1 MKANRMKDALENIA
15 RGGVPE
21 NINLWP
27 RIESRLE
34 QRNSFMQTLRARPV
48 MVIVIVLLALS
59 LLTGVVYAIGRLT
72 GYIPGIGFVQANS
85 LRVLAEPVSQTREG
99 ITVSIEQVVVDSE
112 RTIIIYKTEG
122 LTIAAANSTGEG
134 GGPFGSSHLLRLPDG
149 TTLEESTG
157 YSGTPEPLLN
167 NIKTEGGWPNYV
179 WRLVYPP
186 VSKQVNELTLMIP
199 VLQNMP
205 IGAAPENWE
214 ITFQLKPAPADMTY
228 APVIEFT
235 PVSEDGITFTPVAG
249 ETSTPALSN
258 IATLNGFT
266 YQLDNVIEL
275 EDGYVFTGNLSWDD
289 SVFPTGKGVILEAV
303 IPVLTDAS
311 GQVISI
317 EDVPLDWSNQEH
329 KALWSY
335 RTNRK
340 AFAGPLTLSV
350 SSIKTSMIA
359 PAIDFEV
366 DFGSNPQVGE
376 TRDVNRDFVVEG
388 YDIRLLSIGL
398 TAVPDTCQ
406 GVGVDFKFSGDVPDD
421 IWISDV
427 VPQEPIVC
435 SGGGGGGGGGPV
447 DPTVFYGSVGY
458 KDIPV
463 GLHHYSINV
472 SIPYVVNGL
481 WQVAWNLPLTSEP
494 MPTPEPGACL
504 TLDKWNQLSGRNAPL
519 PPGLGGKILTTVNE
533 GGPWPGI
540 YVSNLDGT
548 SPRKIDTGTWPS
560 LSTDGTRLAYSIGD
574 GIHVFNLSSG
584 QNPALGIDGYRI
596 IWSPDSTRMMFTT
609 TFSLNVVNADGS
621 GLQKID
627 TGSAQVISSVGWLA
641 DNQTIVYAVMGGD
654 GFTFTTYN
662 LQSGETKKLFTIQ
675 NKAGYGAISAD
686 GQWIV
691 FADRIFGAD
700 NWGIF
705 ISRLDGSERKMIA
718 EPEVPTAFAS
728 VWSPDGQWLV
738 ITTPTNNGLDRLW
751 NIPVLVNP
759 FTCEVARLNNING
772 MIEGWSP

>member
-1 MKANRMKDALENIA
+1 MKEDRMKDALENIA
-15 RGGVPE
+15 RRGIPE

-27 RIESRLE
+27 RIEARLDN
-34 QRNSFMQTLRARPV
+34 RSSFMQTLRARPM
-48 MVIVIVLLALS
+48 MVTLIVLLALS
-59 LLTGVVYAIGRLT
+59 LLTGVVYAVGRLT
-72 GYIPGIGFVQANS
+72 GYIPGIGFVQTNS
-85 LRVLAEPVSQTREG
+85 LRVLAEPVSQVQEG
-99 ITVSIEQVVVDSE
+99 ITVTIEQVVVDSE
-112 RTIIIYKTEG
+112 RTIIVYKTEG
-122 LTIAAANSTGEG
+122 LTIQAANSKGEG
-134 GGPFGSSHLLRLPDG
+134 GGPFGSPHLLRLPDG

-186 VSKQVNELTLMIP
+186 VSRQVNELTLMIP

-205 IGAAPENWE
+205 VGAAAENWE
-214 ITFQLKPAPADMTY
+214 ITFQLKPAPTDMTY

-235 PVSEDGITFTPVAG
+235 PASEDGTTFTPVAG
-249 ETSTPALSN
+249 ETSAPALSN

-275 EDGYVFTGNLSWDD
+275 EDGYVFTGNLSWND

-311 GQVISI
+311 GQEIPI
-317 EDVPLDWSNQEH
+317 EEVRLDWSNQEH

-335 RTNRK
+335 RTNSK

-366 DFGSNPQVGE
+366 DFGSNPQVGQ
-376 TRDVNRDFVVEG
+376 TRDVNQDFVVEG
-388 YDIRLLSIGL
+388 HSIRLLSISL
-398 TAVPDTCQ
+398 DPVPSSCQ
-406 GVGVDFKFSGDVPDD
+406 GVGVDFKFSGDVPDVVV
-421 IWISDV
+421 SDV
-427 VPQEPIVC
+427 VPQEPIIC
-435 SGGGGGGGGGPV
+435 SGGGGGGGGGGPV

-458 KDIPV
+458 KNIPT
-463 GLHHYSINV
+463 GLHHYSISV
-472 SIPYVVNGL
+472 SVPYVVNGP
-481 WQVAWNLPLTSEP
+481 WQVAWNPSLTSEP
-494 MPTPEPGACL
+494 MPTPEAGACL
-504 TLDKWNQLSGRNAPL
+504 TLDKWNQLSGRNDPL
-519 PPGLGGKILTTVNE
+519 PSGLGGKILTTVNE

-560 LSTDGTRLAYSIGD
+560 LSTDGMRLAYSIGD
-574 GIHVFNLSSG
+574 GIHVFNLSTG
-584 QNPALGIDGYRI
+584 GNPALGTDGYRI
-596 IWSPDSTRMMFTT
+596 IWSPDSTRMMYTT
-609 TFSLNVVNADGS
+609 TFSLYVVNADGS

-627 TGSAQVISSVGWLA
+627 TGSAQVISPAGWLP

-654 GFTFTTYN
+654 GFTFMTYN
-662 LQSGETKKLFTIQ
+662 LQSGETGKRFTIQ

-691 FADRIFGAD
+691 FADRIFGAT

-705 ISRLDGSERKMIA
+705 VSRLDGSDRKLVA
-718 EPEVPTAFAS
+718 EPQVPTAFTS
-728 VWSPDGQWLV
+728 VWGPNGQWL
-738 ITTPTNNGLDRLW
+738 ILNTQNTEGTQ
-751 NIPVLVNP
+751 IPILVNP
-759 FTCEVARLNNING
+759 FTCQVARLNNINN
-772 MIEGWSP
+772 MVEGWSP